1 MKKVSGPSARGFYRK
16 SRQRERILALLRS
29 TQTHPTAAWIFDRL
43 RREFPSLSVGTV
55 YRNIAIL
62 VDEGLVNR
70 IDFGSTFDR
79 FDANTLPHY
88 HFICEGCAR
97 IIDVDVPFDQAITAR
112 VDSSSGLTARRHE
125 IEFYGLCERCAK
137 ER

>member
-1 MKKVSGPSARGFYRK
+1 MKGKTTSTGRGLHRR

-29 TQTHPTAAWIFDRL
+29 TESHPTAAWVYDRL
-43 RREFPSLSVGTV
+43 KREFPSLSVGTV

-62 VDEGLVNR
+62 VEEGLVNR

-79 FDANTLPHY
+79 YDANTAPHY
-88 HFICEGCAR
+88 HFICEECGR
-97 IIDVDVPFDQAITAR
+97 IIDVTAPFDPAITAR
-112 VDSSSGLTARRHE
+112 VDPSSGLQVRRHE
-125 IEFYGLCERCAK
+125 IEFYGLCEKCSK